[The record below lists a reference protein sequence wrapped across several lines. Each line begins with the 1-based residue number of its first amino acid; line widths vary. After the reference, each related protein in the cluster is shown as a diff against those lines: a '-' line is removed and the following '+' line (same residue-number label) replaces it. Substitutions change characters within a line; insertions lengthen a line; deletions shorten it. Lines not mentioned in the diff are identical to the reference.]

1 MKRKAVIQTTGVQ
14 LFLLV
19 EGEEMKNPSYL
30 SVQALTKYIKRKF
43 DADPHLMTVFV
54 KGEISNFKK
63 HTSGHLYFTL
73 KDDQARIGAV
83 MFSRSAKAM
92 KFAPENGM
100 HVLLKGN
107 ISVYEQSGQY
117 QIYVQEMLPDGIGEL
132 FLAYEQLKEK
142 LEKEGL
148 FQSSH
153 KKPIPPYP
161 QKIGI
166 ITSPT
171 GAAVRDI
178 ITTIKRRYPMGEI
191 LLLPALVQGMQSGK
205 SIVEAI
211 QTANN
216 RQDIDVLIVGRG
228 GGSIEDLWAF
238 NEEPVVRAVFQSTI
252 PIISAIGHETDF
264 TITDFVADLR
274 APTPTGAA
282 ELAVPHV
289 EELME
294 RLLNLQNQLNR
305 EMVET
310 IRSKQTQLNYLQQSY
325 IYRHPHKI
333 YEQKWETVDRWTER
347 LHTSLERF
355 LRKET
360 ERFRKLNHA
369 LAARHPAA
377 KIELHK
383 EKLRYLHERLN
394 KQTQFVF
401 EQKNHDFLHK
411 VSKLDALSPLN
422 ILQRGFSVA
431 YNEKGKLIKNTEA
444 LEPGEKMIVRVIDG
458 HYYCTVDYAEKGERN
473 EGKNDI

>member
-1 MKRKAVIQTTGVQ
+1 
-14 LFLLV
+14 
-19 EGEEMKNPSYL
+19 MKNPSYL

-43 DADPHLMTVFV
+43 DVDPHLMNVFV

-73 KDDQARIGAV
+73 KDDQARIMAV
-83 MFSRSAKAM
+83 MFSRSARTM
-92 KFAPENGM
+92 KFNPENGL
-100 HVLLKGN
+100 HVLIKGN
-107 ISVYEQSGQY
+107 ISIYEQSGQY

-142 LEKEGL
+142 LEIVEIEGL

-191 LLLPALVQGMQSGK
+191 LLLPALVQGMHAGN

-211 QTANN
+211 QAANN
-216 RQDIDVLIVGRG
+216 RRDIDVLIVGRG

-238 NEEPVVRAVFQSTI
+238 NEEPVVRARAVFQSSI

-289 EELME
+289 EELTE
-294 RLLNLQNQLNR
+294 RLLNLQNRLNR
-305 EMVET
+305 GMAET
-310 IRSKQTQLNYLQQSY
+310 IRSKKIQLNYLRQSY

-333 YEQKWETVDRWTER
+333 YEQKWETVDRWIER
-347 LHTSLERF
+347 LQTSQERL
-355 LRKET
+355 LRQKM
-360 ERFRKLNHA
+360 ERFRKLNQA
-369 LAARHPAA
+369 LMARHPAT

-383 EKLRYLHERLN
+383 EKLRYLRERLN
-394 KQTQFVF
+394 KQTQFVIK
-401 EQKNHDFLHK
+401 QKHHTFMNN

-444 LEPGEKMIVRVIDG
+444 LKSGEKMIVRVMDG
-458 HYYCTVDYAEKGERN
+458 HYYCTVDYAEKGESN
-473 EGKNDI
+473 ERKHDI

>member
-1 MKRKAVIQTTGVQ
+1 
-14 LFLLV
+14 
-19 EGEEMKNPSYL
+19 MKNPSYL

-43 DADPHLMTVFV
+43 DADPHLMNIFV

-73 KDDQARIGAV
+73 KDDQARIMAV
-83 MFSRSAKAM
+83 MFSRSAAKM
-92 KFAPENGM
+92 KFNPENGL
-100 HVLLKGN
+100 HVLIKGN

-148 FQSSH
+148 FQASH
-153 KKPIPPYP
+153 KKSIPVYP

-191 LLLPALVQGMQSGK
+191 LLLPVLVQGTQAGK
-205 SIVEAI
+205 SIVEAV
-211 QTANN
+211 QLANN

-238 NEEPVVRAVFQSTI
+238 NEEAVVRAVFQSTI

-282 ELAVPHV
+282 ELVVPHV

-294 RLLNLQNQLNR
+294 RLLNLQKRLNR
-305 EMVET
+305 GMVET
-310 IRSKQTQLNYLQQSY
+310 IRLKQTQLNYLRQSY

-333 YEQKWETVDRWTER
+333 YEQKWETVDRWSER
-347 LHTSLERF
+347 LHAAQER
-355 LRKET
+355 LLHQKMEC
-360 ERFRKLNHA
+360 FRKLDQA
-369 LAARHPAA
+369 LATRHPAT

-394 KQTQFVF
+394 RQIQYVF
-401 EQKNHDFLHK
+401 DKKNHDFLNK

-422 ILQRGFSVA
+422 ILQRGFSVT
-431 YNEKGKLIKNTEA
+431 YNEKGELIKSTEA
-444 LEPGEKMIVRVIDG
+444 ARTGEKIIVRVMDG

-473 EGKNDI
+473 ERKNDI